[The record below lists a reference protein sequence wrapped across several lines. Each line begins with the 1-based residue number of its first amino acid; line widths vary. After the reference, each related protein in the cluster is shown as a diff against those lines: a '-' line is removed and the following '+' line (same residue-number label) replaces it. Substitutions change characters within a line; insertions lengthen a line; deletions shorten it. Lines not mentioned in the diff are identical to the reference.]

1 MSSTLEKIREI
12 VSETSEIPIAEISAD
27 SHAINDLEIDSL
39 DFLDIVFAID
49 KAFNIKLPLETW
61 TKEINE
67 NSAPSDDYFVM
78 KNLCAQ
84 IDALVAAKAKVE
96 PG

>member
-1 MSSTLEKIREI
+1 MSSTFEKIREI
-12 VSETSEIPIAEISAD
+12 ISETSEIPIDKITAE

-49 KAFNIKLPLETW
+49 KAFNIKVPLENW

-67 NSAPSDDYFVM
+67 NNALSDDYFVM
-78 KNLCAQ
+78 ENLSAQ
-84 IDALVAAKAKVE
+84 IDALVAARA
-96 PG
+96 G

>member
-1 MSSTLEKIREI
+1 MSATFEKIRAI
-12 VSETSEIPIAEISAD
+12 ISETSEIPIVEIKAD
-27 SHAINDLEIDSL
+27 SHTINDLEIDSL

-49 KAFNIKLPLETW
+49 KAFNIRVPLEMW

-67 NSAPSDDYFVM
+67 NDAPSDDYFVM

-84 IDALVAAKAKVE
+84 IDALVAANAS
-96 PG
+96 